1 MRTTKGYAALDSKSP
16 LAPFNFERRS
26 VGANDIGFEIRYAGI
41 CHSDIHQVREEWG
54 PSLYPMVPG
63 HEIVGVV
70 TEVGSAVTKFKSG
83 DLIGVGVF
91 IDSCRTCA
99 NCERGLEQ
107 YCRGGMTG
115 TYNGYERDGKTVAYG
130 GY

>member
-1 MRTTKGYAALDSKSP
+1 MKKTNGYAAFDSRSP
-16 LAPFNFERRS
+16 LAPFSFERRA

-70 TEVGSAVTKFKSG
+70 SEVGTSVTKFKIG
-83 DLIGVGVF
+83 DFTNPV
-91 IDSCRTCA
+91 
-99 NCERGLEQ
+99 
-107 YCRGGMTG
+107 
-115 TYNGYERDGKTVAYG
+115 
-130 GY
+130 